1 MDIGNIVKDLLEK
14 FDVDEQL
21 KEKFMK
27 NPVETVKKLVG
38 DKIPENQIDSIV
50 EAVKAKLGVENV
62 GEALGKLGKL
72 FK

>member
-21 KEKFMK
+21 KEKFLK
-27 NPVETVKKLVG
+27 NPVDTIKSLIG
-38 DKIPENQIDSIV
+38 DKIPEDQIESIV
-50 EAVKAKLGVENV
+50 EAVKVKLGVDNV
-62 GEALGKLGKL
+62 GDVLGKLGKM

>member
-14 FDVDEQL
+14 FDLDEQL